1 MKFLNVIFKGHSI
14 SELIQEVIYVF
25 IGYFFL
31 MISYCTPRNKNG
43 VLGNKKIFKDNTKY
57 LFIYMQEHSIQK
69 SKRYWIT
76 SSRRLVKRL
85 RALSYSAYYKYSL

>member
-31 MISYCTPRNKNG
+31 MISYCTPRNKKKVG
-43 VLGNKKIFKDNTKY
+43 V
-57 LFIYMQEHSIQK
+57 
-69 SKRYWIT
+69 W
-76 SSRRLVKRL
+76 
-85 RALSYSAYYKYSL
+85 

>member
-31 MISYCTPRNKNG
+31 MISYCTPRNKKKW
-43 VLGNKKIFKDNTKY
+43 VFGNKKIFKDNTKY
-57 LFIYMQEHSIQK
+57 T
-69 SKRYWIT
+69 RW
-76 SSRRLVKRL
+76 RN
-85 RALSYSAYYKYSL
+85 

>member
-31 MISYCTPRNKNG
+31 MISYCTPRNKKNG
-43 VLGNKKIFKDNTKY
+43 CLVTKRSLRIILNTS
-57 LFIYMQEHSIQK
+57 LFICRNSIQK
-69 SKRYWIT
+69 SKR
-76 SSRRLVKRL
+76 SG
-85 RALSYSAYYKYSL
+85 

>member
-31 MISYCTPRNKNG
+31 MISYCTPRNKKSG
-43 VLGNKKIFKDNTKY
+43 CLVTKD
-57 LFIYMQEHSIQK
+57 L
-69 SKRYWIT
+69 
-76 SSRRLVKRL
+76 
-85 RALSYSAYYKYSL
+85 